1 MRPIVFFGALAM
13 AAWCMGAAE
22 RAEAEAI
29 KIGSLKTLS
38 SGATIFIAQEKGY
51 FKAEGLDAEIVFFD
65 SAQPVAVA
73 VASGDLDFGSTGLTG
88 GFYSL
93 AEQGVLKLIA
103 GGTYE
108 EPGYHL
114 QPYLVS
120 LHAYDAGLKSY
131 QDFSGHS
138 FAVSQIGNPPHY
150 GLALLAAKYG
160 FDLKS
165 VRLLPLQS
173 VPNMVS
179 AIVGGQADI
188 AVMPATSA
196 ISIIQNQQVKLLGW
210 VGDVTLYQVNAA
222 FTATKT
228 VNERPETVAPFLRAY
243 KKGARDYHDAVTGAG
258 AGEKR
263 ADGPGA
269 TAILTM
275 IAKYTGLS
283 PEDMKLAIAYF
294 DVEARLDTKDVL
306 RQIAWYKS
314 QGLVKGEAD
323 GDTVIDKRYVTALP
337 EP

>member
-1 MRPIVFFGALAM
+1 MHMKSLFGMLLVVAC
-13 AAWCMGAAE
+13 WVGAASL
-22 RAEAEAI
+22 AKAEAI

-51 FKAEGLDAEIVFFD
+51 FKAEGLDAEILFFE

-73 VASGDLDFGSTGLTG
+73 VAGGDLDFGSTGLTG

-93 AEQGVLKLIA
+93 ASQGALKLIA
-103 GGTYE
+103 GGTHE

-120 LHAYDAGLKSY
+120 LRAYEAGLKSY
-131 QDFSGHS
+131 KDFPDHS

-150 GLALLAAKYG
+150 GLALLADKYG
-160 FDLKS
+160 FDMK
-165 VRLLPLQS
+165 RMRILPLQS

-179 AIVGGQADI
+179 AVVGGQADI

-196 ISIIQNQQVKLLGW
+196 ITIIEKQQVKLLGW
-210 VGDVTLYQVNAA
+210 VGDETPYQVNAA

-228 VNERPETVAPFLRAY
+228 ANDRRDTVERFLRAY
-243 KKGARDYHDAVTGAG
+243 KKGARDYHDAVTGP
-258 AGEKR
+258 GEKL
-263 ADGPGA
+263 AEGPNT

-283 PEDMKLAIAYF
+283 PDDMRLAIAYF
-294 DVEARLDTKDVL
+294 DGEARLDAKDVA
-306 RQIAWYKS
+306 RQIAWYKA
-314 QGLVKGEAD
+314 QGLIKGEGDA
-323 GDTVIDKRYVTALP
+323 DTVIDKRYVMALP
-337 EP
+337 

>member
-1 MRPIVFFGALAM
+1 MMRRIVLSCVLVVATGCASTVQ
-13 AAWCMGAAE
+13 

-38 SGATIFIAQEKGY
+38 SGATVFIAQEKGY
-51 FKAEGLDAEIVFFD
+51 FKAEGLDAEILFFE

-73 VASGDLDFGSTGLTG
+73 VAGGDLDFGSTGLTG

-93 AEQGVLKLIA
+93 ATQGALKLIA
-103 GGTYE
+103 GGTHE

-120 LHAYDAGLKSY
+120 LRAYEAGLKSY
-131 QDFSGHS
+131 KDFPDHS

-150 GLALLAAKYG
+150 GLALLAEKYG

-196 ISIIQNQQVKLLGW
+196 ISIIEHQQVKLLGW
-210 VGDVTLYQVNAA
+210 VGDVTPYQVNAA

-228 VNERPETVAPFLRAY
+228 ANERRETVERFLRAY

-258 AGEKR
+258 EKLVE
-263 ADGPGA
+263 GPN
-269 TAILTM
+269 TAPILAM
-275 IAKYTGLS
+275 IAKYTGLL
-283 PEDMKLAIAYF
+283 PDDMKLAIAYF
-294 DVEARLDTKDVL
+294 DGEARLDTKDVS
-306 RQIAWYKS
+306 RQVAWYKA
-314 QGLVKGEAD
+314 QGLIKGD
-323 GDTVIDKRYVTALP
+323 GDDDTVIDKRYVVALP
-337 EP
+337 

>member
-1 MRPIVFFGALAM
+1 MRPIAFFCALAI
-13 AAWCMGAAE
+13 AGCMGAAE
-22 RAEAEAI
+22 RAAAEAI

-73 VASGDLDFGSTGLTG
+73 VASGDIDFGSTGLTG

-103 GGTYE
+103 GGTHE

-131 QDFSGHS
+131 QDFPGHS

-150 GLALLAAKYG
+150 GLALLAEKYG

-165 VRLLPLQS
+165 MRLLPLQS

-196 ISIIQNQQVKLLGW
+196 ITIIQNQQVKLLGW
-210 VGDVTLYQVNAA
+210 VGDVTPYQVNAA

-228 VNERPETVAPFLRAY
+228 ANERRETVDRFLRAY

-258 AGEKR
+258 EKR
-263 ADGPGA
+263 ADGPEA
-269 TAILTM
+269 ASILAL

-283 PEDMKLAIAYF
+283 PDDMKLAIAYF
-294 DVEARLDTKDVL
+294 DAEARLDTKDVL

-314 QGLVKGEAD
+314 QGLVKGDAE
-323 GDTVIDKRYVTALP
+323 GDIVIDKRYVVPLP

>member
-1 MRPIVFFGALAM
+1 M
-13 AAWCMGAAE
+13 AA
-22 RAEAEAI
+22 
-29 KIGSLKTLS
+29 S
-38 SGATIFIAQEKGY
+38 
-51 FKAEGLDAEIVFFD
+51 
-65 SAQPVAVA
+65 
-73 VASGDLDFGSTGLTG
+73 DFGSTGLTG

-93 AEQGVLKLIA
+93 AEQGALKLIA
-103 GGTYE
+103 GGTHE

-131 QDFSGHS
+131 QDFPGHS

-150 GLALLAAKYG
+150 GLALLAEKYG
-160 FDLKS
+160 FDMKS

-196 ISIIQNQQVKLLGW
+196 ITIIQNQQVKLLGW
-210 VGDVTLYQVNAA
+210 VGDVTPYQVNAA
-222 FTATKT
+222 FTATNT
-228 VNERPETVAPFLRAY
+228 ANERPETVKRFLRAY
-243 KKGARDYHDAVTGAG
+243 KKGARDYHDAVSG
-258 AGEKR
+258 AGEQR
-263 ADGPGA
+263 ADGPGSA
-269 TAILTM
+269 QILSM

-283 PEDMKLAIAYF
+283 PDDMKLAIAYF
-294 DVEARLDTKDVL
+294 DAEARLDTKDVL

>member
-1 MRPIVFFGALAM
+1 MRSTASFRAAIIAALYFCAV
-13 AAWCMGAAE
+13 G
-22 RAEAEAI
+22 RADAEAI

-38 SGATIFIAQEKGY
+38 SGATVFVAQEKGY
-51 FKAEGLDAEIVFFD
+51 FKAEGLDAEIVFFE

-73 VASGDLDFGSTGLTG
+73 VAGGDLDFGSTGLTG

-93 AEQGVLKLIA
+93 AGQGALKIIA
-103 GGTYE
+103 GGTHE

-120 LHAYDAGLKSY
+120 LRAYDAGLKSY
-131 QDFSGHS
+131 KDFPGHS

-150 GLALLAAKYG
+150 GLSLLADRYG
-160 FDLKS
+160 FDMKT

-196 ISIIQNQQVKLLGW
+196 IAIIERQQVKLLGW
-210 VGDVTLYQVNAA
+210 VGDETPYQVNAA

-228 VNERPETVAPFLRAY
+228 ANERRDTVERFLRAY
-243 KKGARDYHDAVTGAG
+243 KKGARDYHDAVTGADG
-258 AGEKR
+258 KR
-263 ADGPGA
+263 ADSPA
-269 TAILTM
+269 TASILAM
-275 IAKYTGLS
+275 IGKYTGLS
-283 PEDMKLAIAYF
+283 PDEMKLAIAYF
-294 DVEARLDTKDVL
+294 DGEARLNTKDVL

-323 GDTVIDKRYVTALP
+323 GDAAIDKRYVVALP
-337 EP
+337 GK